1 MSRKRRERQPPET
14 LTDLASY
21 RGAYVTAR
29 QIADYWAVHV
39 VTVQRW
45 LREGELKGMRLKGGW
60 RIRTDDARLYELRL
74 FRPRVPRA
82 VGAPDGRQDG

>member
-1 MSRKRRERQPPET
+1 MTARRRRARREPEP

-21 RGAYVTAR
+21 RGAFVTPK
-29 QIADYWAVHV
+29 QIAEYWAVHV

-45 LREGELKGMRLKGGW
+45 LREGELRGMRLKGGW

-82 VGAPDGRQDG
+82 S